1 MELTV
6 GQWIGAG
13 LWLLLGVTPFLALG
27 TVIGSIKKA
36 DAAAGLA
43 NILNMSLAVIGGL
56 WMPIEVFPK
65 ILRTIGEWTPTY
77 HFGSGAWDIVA
88 GKSIGWEN
96 IAVLGGYFLIFVV
109 ISIYIRKRQEAV

>member
-1 MELTV
+1 MVIVRGNT
-6 GQWIGAG
+6 I
-13 LWLLLGVTPFLALG
+13 LALG

-88 GKSIGWEN
+88 GKSIDGK
-96 IAVLGGYFLIFVV
+96 
-109 ISIYIRKRQEAV
+109 ISRY